1 MTDPNGHDNIY
12 VTTLDNSHDNNIL
25 DNTVMMI
32 VIRVRLLTTMTGYYD
47 ASGSLPRL
55 PDTAVE
61 VYGQMIDQSKRST
74 VVVTPS

>member
-1 MTDPNGHDNIY
+1 MTDRNGHDNIDMT
-12 VTTLDNSHDNNIL
+12 VLDNSHDNNTL

-32 VIRVRLLTTMTGYYD
+32 VMRVRLLIIMTGYYD

-74 VVVTPS
+74 VVTASS